1 MFDKYKKIAL
11 TSKLDMEFLRP
22 VNTPCELTIRG
33 RVTEEDGRKI
43 RVQVELLNERNK
55 VCTRSN
61 VDYTIT
67 TRDVTYKIMGE
78 ERFTEKF
85 QKYLED

>member
-1 MFDKYKKIAL
+1 MFDKYQKIAL

-22 VNTPCELTIRG
+22 VDSTSTLTIRG
-33 RVTEEDGRKI
+33 KITHAEGRKI
-43 RVQVELLNERNK
+43 SVQVNLLNENNK

-67 TRDVTYKIMGE
+67 KREVTYKIMGKE
-78 ERFTEKF
+78 KFTEKF